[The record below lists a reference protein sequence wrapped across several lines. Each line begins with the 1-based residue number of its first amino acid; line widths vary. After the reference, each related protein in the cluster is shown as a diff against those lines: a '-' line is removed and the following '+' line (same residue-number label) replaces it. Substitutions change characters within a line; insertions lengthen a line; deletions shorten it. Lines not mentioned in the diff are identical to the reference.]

1 MENHSA
7 LKKNKQ
13 VGFYDLQKKH
23 KEGKF
28 IIQRLI

>member
-1 MENHSA
+1 MEKHSA

-28 IIQRLI
+28 IK